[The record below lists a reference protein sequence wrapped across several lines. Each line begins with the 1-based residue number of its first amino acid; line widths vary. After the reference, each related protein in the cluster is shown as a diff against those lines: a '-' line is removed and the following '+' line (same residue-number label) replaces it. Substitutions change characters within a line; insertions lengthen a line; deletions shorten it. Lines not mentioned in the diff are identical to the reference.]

1 MRRTVIGLFKSL
13 EQAENALRKIE
24 TLGLA
29 NNQISIVLK
38 KPLDLDNNDEYV
50 EEISLQRS
58 EGILHDFDGFLVQAD
73 DIELPDLGT
82 VSAAGPLAG
91 ALLQE
96 DKSLLDVLSYYGV
109 DAEHALELEKHLQSG
124 YVLTLIETNNEKA
137 NEVTNILSS
146 YGGHQVLKWSKNIA
160 KPLRPWN

>member
-1 MRRTVIGLFKSL
+1 MRRTVVGLFKSL
-13 EQAENALRKIE
+13 EQAENALKKIE

-38 KPLDLDNNDEYV
+38 KPPDFENNDEYTEDV
-50 EEISLQRS
+50 SLQSS
-58 EGILHDFDGFLVQAD
+58 EGILHDFNGFLVQAD
-73 DIELPDLGT
+73 DIELPDLGS

-96 DKSLLDVLSYYGV
+96 DKSLLDVLAYYGV
-109 DAEHALELEKHLQSG
+109 DPEHALELEKHLQSG
-124 YVLTLIETNNEKA
+124 YVLTLIETNNEKV
-137 NEVTNILSS
+137 NEVANILSS
-146 YGGHQVLKWSKNIA
+146 YGGHQVLKWSKSIN